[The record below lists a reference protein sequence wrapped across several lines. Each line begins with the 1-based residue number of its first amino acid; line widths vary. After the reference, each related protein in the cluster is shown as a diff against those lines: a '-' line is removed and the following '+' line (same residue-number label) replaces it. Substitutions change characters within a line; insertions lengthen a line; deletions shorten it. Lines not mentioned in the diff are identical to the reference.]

1 MLEKISQNWKGISG
15 LTVAAVFIG
24 VFAFA
29 GPMDALAGDPM
40 SPPPMPPPDTC
51 ADGFSKVVH
60 VDKIIF
66 AVNKFLTHPTLPSLK
81 PISGFLYDIKV
92 ADDPDTV
99 KYANAEVAS
108 FLTAHM
114 YTRGGPAGPG
124 LGPMITPFD
133 IFIVD
138 IDYSIMCAPAK

>member
-60 VDKIIF
+60 MDKIIF
-66 AVNKFLTHPTLPSLK
+66 DVTEFLTHPTLTSLN
-81 PISGFLYDIKV
+81 PDPNFLYDIKV

-114 YTRGGPAGPG
+114 YTRGGGGGPG
-124 LGPMITPFD
+124 MGGMITPND
-133 IFIVD
+133 IFVVD
-138 IDYSIMCAPAK
+138 IDYSTICVPA